1 MIVTLESHPFGCYI
15 VRGDSGESCFLQS
28 ADDMP
33 RPSAGSQVKQGTMA
47 KWSRT
52 RGISSMSTSALV
64 LLIPAT
70 CEPRTRPYREI
81 GLLFL

>member
-33 RPSAGSQVKQGTMA
+33 RLAEAFGWFPSQTRDYGEMVSDARDFLDEHVGSRAIDPGY
-47 KWSRT
+47 
-52 RGISSMSTSALV
+52 L
-64 LLIPAT
+64 
-70 CEPRTRPYREI
+70 
-81 GLLFL
+81 